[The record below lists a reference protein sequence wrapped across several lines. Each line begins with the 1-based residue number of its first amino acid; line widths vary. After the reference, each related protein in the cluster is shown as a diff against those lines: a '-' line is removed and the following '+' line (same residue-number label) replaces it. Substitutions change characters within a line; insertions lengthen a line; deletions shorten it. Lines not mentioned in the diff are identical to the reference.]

1 MDILRLLGSGSGNG
15 GATDAATAA
24 AAARNNGAFRS
35 AFTGNGDEASGSGNV
50 SGGPVNGLG
59 VGQEG
64 EGQRV

>member
-1 MDILRLLGSGSGNG
+1 MDILRLLGSGSGS